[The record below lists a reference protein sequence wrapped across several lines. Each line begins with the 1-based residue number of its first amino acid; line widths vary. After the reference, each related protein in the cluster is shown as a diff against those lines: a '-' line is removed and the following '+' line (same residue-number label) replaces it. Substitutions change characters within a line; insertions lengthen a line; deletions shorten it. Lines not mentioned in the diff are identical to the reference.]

1 MVSLPVWTK
10 NARLAEGASAKETR
24 HHENWSLV
32 HLSLMNIGSK
42 CDVENE
48 ANKRIF
54 FIYNSLLNNRIE
66 LQVKKERAVQLF
78 GRNSIR
84 FIYVTPSYVS
94 RIIFSELYSKMN
106 VLNSVTR

>member
-1 MVSLPVWTK
+1 
-10 NARLAEGASAKETR
+10 
-24 HHENWSLV
+24 
-32 HLSLMNIGSK
+32 MNIGSK

>member
-1 MVSLPVWTK
+1 
-10 NARLAEGASAKETR
+10 
-24 HHENWSLV
+24 
-32 HLSLMNIGSK
+32 MNIGSK

-106 VLNSVTR
+106 VLNSVTK